1 MAVARPAPGS
11 TGMKVALIVFVVL
24 TVASLTFTVI
34 MYTQQADLQAAAAS
48 ANQRIRTK
56 DTELQEMRTQISE
69 LGRQFLG
76 ADVEDATKLREG
88 VVSQLRPITSDQL
101 VKKANI
107 TEDSSVA
114 TVLQGLY
121 KLYTTTATELDRVK
135 AELDARTRELAEV
148 NARAEARAKEFAET
162 TQQLQERY
170 AALEQ
175 QSQANQQAWNQQV
188 EELKARLEGA
198 SASASSSLAAERQL
212 RQKLE
217 QQLAQ
222 QNQRIAEL
230 NEKLARFQPGT
241 DKFSLSAIADGR
253 VIRAI
258 AGEGIVYISLGRR
271 DRVQPGMPFSVYSRS
286 ASSPDQKEKATI
298 EVINVF
304 DTTSEARVL
313 SSTPNNPVIEGDII
327 ANVVFDPSRQYNF
340 VVAGDFDL
348 NFDGEIDTPGGVGGR
363 DVIQMIQKWGGRV
376 SQTVDSSVDFVVL
389 GSPPPV
395 PLKPNEGD
403 SPEVKQRYE
412 ERARIRAEFDAIR
425 NEARALSIPVLTRS
439 QFLRLIGQSLPTDA
453 EDQDESWLSAR

>member
-34 MYTQQADLQAAAAS
+34 MYTQQADLQAAADS
-48 ANQRIRTK
+48 ANSRYGNK
-56 DTELQEMRTQISE
+56 DRELQEMRSQVSE

-76 ADVEDATKLREG
+76 ADIEDATKLREG
-88 VVSQLRPITSDQL
+88 VISQLRPITSDQL
-101 VKKANI
+101 VKKGNI

-114 TVLQGLY
+114 TVLQGLHR
-121 KLYTTTATELDRVK
+121 LYTAAATELDRVK

-188 EELKARLEGA
+188 EELKARLESA
-198 SASASSSLAAERQL
+198 SASASNSLAAERQI

-217 QQLAQ
+217 QQLEQA
-222 QNQRIAEL
+222 NQRMAEL
-230 NEKLARFQPGT
+230 NEKLARFSPGT

-253 VIRAI
+253 VIRSV

-286 ASSPDQKEKATI
+286 ADSPDQKEKATI
-298 EVINVF
+298 EVTNVF

-313 SSTPNNPVIEGDII
+313 SSTSNNPVIEGDII
-327 ANVVFDPSRQYNF
+327 ANVVFDPKRQYNF

-348 NFDGEIDTPGGVGGR
+348 NFDGEIDSPGGAGGR
-363 DVIQMIQKWGGRV
+363 DVVQMIQKWGGKI
-376 SQTVDSSVDFVVL
+376 SETVDSSVDFVVL

-395 PLKPNEGD
+395 PLKPNDGD
-403 SPEVKQRYE
+403 APEVHQRYKD
-412 ERARIRAEFDAIR
+412 RAQLRAEFDAIR

-439 QFLRLIGQSLPTDA
+439 QFLRLIGQTVPANADEEEPT
-453 EDQDESWLSAR
+453 LSAR